1 MLKYAPLKVQLKQ
14 VQGMSKNNNKSSNAK
29 VKTDAPV
36 ANDAGSRFEK
46 VFYRYLA
53 WFPVLVLPML
63 VVEMFKAGDYAI
75 GGIIGVMHAIL
86 VFRFVQ
92 VMNIGQWF
100 KKKPAISQS

>member
-1 MLKYAPLKVQLKQ
+1 
-14 VQGMSKNNNKSSNAK
+14 
-29 VKTDAPV
+29 
-36 ANDAGSRFEK
+36 
-46 VFYRYLA
+46 
-53 WFPVLVLPML
+53 ML